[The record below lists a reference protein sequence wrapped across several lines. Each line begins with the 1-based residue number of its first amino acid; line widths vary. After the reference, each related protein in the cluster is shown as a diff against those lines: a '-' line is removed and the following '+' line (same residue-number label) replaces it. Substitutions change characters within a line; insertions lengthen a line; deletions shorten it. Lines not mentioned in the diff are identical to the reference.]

1 MGKRFV
7 GGKEEQVRGRVLF
20 CYGREVEVM
29 LCDTTHRQEGVFC
42 FAMGGMALH
51 QPEKNTTLTSRRPTL
66 FFYRVLSFTGFE

>member
-1 MGKRFV
+1 
-7 GGKEEQVRGRVLF
+7 
-20 CYGREVEVM
+20 M
-29 LCDTTHRQEGVFC
+29 LCDTTHRQEGVFG